1 MKAVVTGAA
10 GGLGKAIAFSLSGND
25 GDVLAPGK
33 KELDVSSPSSVKGFF
48 ESADDV
54 DLLVCNAGIAIDK
67 TIAKMTEEDWS
78 RVIDV
83 NLKGAFLC
91 AREVSRA
98 MAKRRSGHILFIS
111 SFSALHPPV
120 GQANYSAAKSALLGM
135 MKSMAQ
141 ELGRRNVRVNAVIPG
156 FMDTKMTAALSDQI
170 KQDVLGRHVLGRY
183 NTPEAVADF
192 ITYLHQHMPH
202 TSGQVFNLDSRI
214 V

>member
-135 MKSMAQ
+135 MKSP
-141 ELGRRNVRVNAVIPG
+141 LVNVN
-156 FMDTKMTAALSDQI
+156 
-170 KQDVLGRHVLGRY
+170 
-183 NTPEAVADF
+183 
-192 ITYLHQHMPH
+192 
-202 TSGQVFNLDSRI
+202 
-214 V
+214 

>member
-111 SFSALHPPV
+111 SFST
-120 GQANYSAAKSALLGM
+120 NY
-135 MKSMAQ
+135 
-141 ELGRRNVRVNAVIPG
+141 
-156 FMDTKMTAALSDQI
+156 
-170 KQDVLGRHVLGRY
+170 
-183 NTPEAVADF
+183 
-192 ITYLHQHMPH
+192 
-202 TSGQVFNLDSRI
+202 
-214 V
+214 

>member
-25 GDVLAPGK
+25 GDVLAPGR